1 MSDSGESTND
11 GVERQA
17 LSRLEDAVLQ
27 LIESR
32 ADIES
37 RALEAQERIDGLEK
51 QLRQSQEG
59 DRDVTMLRDTLGELK
74 AQNADLR
81 ARISKGREGV
91 DRLLSRIR
99 FLDDQA

>member
-81 ARISKGREGV
+81 ARISEGREGV

>member
-11 GVERQA
+11 GAERQA

-51 QLRQSQEG
+51 LLGQSQEG
-59 DRDVTMLRDTLGELK
+59 DRDVTGLQDTLGELK

-81 ARISKGREGV
+81 ARISEGREGV

>member
-11 GVERQA
+11 GVESQA
-17 LSRLEDAVLQ
+17 LRRLEAAVLQ

-51 QLRQSQEG
+51 LLGQSQAGEL
-59 DRDVTMLRDTLGELK
+59 DVTLLRDTLGELK

-81 ARISKGREGV
+81 ARISEGREGV
-91 DRLLSRIR
+91 DGLLSRIR